1 MVDPDITYAEDAVF
15 LYKYLLKCHSIV
27 IYHKC
32 FYHYRYREDSIVH
45 APNRHILMEINKAYL
60 SLEKEFRNHPMEECL
75 LYQLQKWVS
84 FASCKAVSEHMG
96 FDSRIR
102 ILAVNNKALAERIKG
117 ELKKKGIPGD
127 RLTWRKP
134 LRIY

>member
-45 APNRHILMEINKAYL
+45 APNRHILMDINKAYL

-84 FASCKAVSEHMG
+84 FVSCKAVSEHMG

-102 ILAVNNKALAERIKG
+102 IPEFMADLSGLEHK
-117 ELKKKGIPGD
+117 
-127 RLTWRKP
+127 RLIVYGAGSLGKSG
-134 LRIY
+134 